1 MGGVLVVVEPPPF
14 EVSSAVPVAVVD
26 VVEPA
31 LVLLVLLVL
40 LVVAVPAAAALPSA
54 PQPASAM
61 ARLPVKQATRRR
73 PDANP
78 GSPVLSLACIFATP
92 DKQLHT
98 GQARDEVTDRG
109 CTSVQLSVQ
118 LA

>member
-31 LVLLVLLVL
+31 LVLLVLLV
-40 LVVAVPAAAALPSA
+40 VAVPAAAALPSAPPSA

-61 ARLPVKQATRRR
+61 ARLPIKQATRRR

-98 GQARDEVTDRG
+98 G
-109 CTSVQLSVQ
+109 
-118 LA
+118 

>member
-31 LVLLVLLVL
+31 LVLLVLLV
-40 LVVAVPAAAALPSA
+40 VVVPAAAALPSA

-61 ARLPVKQATRRR
+61 ARLPIKQATRRR

-98 GQARDEVTDRG
+98 G
-109 CTSVQLSVQ
+109 
-118 LA
+118 